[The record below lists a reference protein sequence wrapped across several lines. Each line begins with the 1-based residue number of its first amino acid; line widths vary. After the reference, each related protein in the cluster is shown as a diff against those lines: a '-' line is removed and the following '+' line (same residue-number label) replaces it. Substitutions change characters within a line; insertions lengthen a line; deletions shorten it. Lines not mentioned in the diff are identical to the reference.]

1 MKIQS
6 EEVTKSETL
15 VKKEFSSKDSI
26 LYSSELLVNKKDVGV
41 INNSSSTVKIK
52 GKVDDKN
59 PLIYYN
65 VHKGDTI
72 SLFTISGNAEV
83 VIETNSDNSNH
94 NLESYSKETKSE
106 DKVNSSKSES
116 VIDDVKSTLKKVDKK
131 TVETVKKDLSFTTY
145 LTFFGWGIASISLI
159 IIILAIRKS
168 TFWTSIIN
176 KFKRNG

>member
-1 MKIQS
+1 MKVQS
-6 EEVTKSETL
+6 EEVTKSETFI
-15 VKKEFSSKDSI
+15 KKESSSKDSI
-26 LYSSELLVNKKDVGV
+26 LYNSELLVNKKDVGV
-41 INNSSSTVKIK
+41 INNSSSSVKIK

-72 SLFTISGNAEV
+72 SLFTVSGNAEV

-106 DKVNSSKSES
+106 EKVNSSKSES
-116 VIDDVKSTLKKVDKK
+116 VLDEVKSSLKKVDKK
-131 TVETVKKDLSFTTY
+131 TAEVVKKDLSFTTY
-145 LTFFGWGIASISLI
+145 LTFFAWGVVAISLI

-168 TFWTSIIN
+168 TFWTSLIN